1 MGEGGT
7 RGASDMI
14 KAKSSGEDLRAT
26 GGLVS
31 NLPHPRVN
39 KTKQHMGA
47 SQPVNLSSVHLRW
60 YVECLLAVV
69 YLVYHRRKSYAT
81 RVDILPVC
89 LLRTQD
95 GRRSKD
101 FRVL

>member
-39 KTKQHMGA
+39 KTKQHLFILFKISGA
-47 SQPVNLSSVHLRW
+47 LLMFGVKTRQP
-60 YVECLLAVV
+60 
-69 YLVYHRRKSYAT
+69 
-81 RVDILPVC
+81 
-89 LLRTQD
+89 
-95 GRRSKD
+95 
-101 FRVL
+101 